1 MPTDAEWCAPILSL
15 TGRRGAGAT
24 GCGARLPIGSYVME
38 SPFAPPRNH
47 SWQRVSPRLARMRR
61 TVLVCGGV
69 PLVAAIAVGC
79 AAATATAGLAV
90 GIGGCTLLVLAWISI
105 GRNQRSWGYVERDD
119 DLLVTHG
126 AMFKRLTV
134 VPYGRMQL
142 VDVEAGPIERSF
154 GLVSVKLHTAAAT
167 TDAKVCGLTPDTAT
181 QLRDRLTDL
190 GEAHASGL

>member
-1 MPTDAEWCAPILSL
+1 
-15 TGRRGAGAT
+15 
-24 GCGARLPIGSYVME
+24 ME

-61 TVLVCGGV
+61 TVLLGAGV
-69 PLVAAIAVGC
+69 PLAAIIAWAC
-79 AAATATAGLAV
+79 AQATPVAGLAV
-90 GIGGCTLLVLAWISI
+90 GGAALVLMVLAWISI
-105 GRNQRSWGYVERDD
+105 GRNQQSWGYAERAD

-126 AMFKRLTV
+126 ALFKRLTV

-154 GLVSVKLHTAAAT
+154 GLVNVKLHTAAAT

-181 QLRDRLTDL
+181 QLRDRLTAL

>member
-1 MPTDAEWCAPILSL
+1 MD
-15 TGRRGAGAT
+15 
-24 GCGARLPIGSYVME
+24 
-38 SPFAPPRNH
+38 SPFAPPRDH

-61 TVLVCGGV
+61 TVLVGAGV
-69 PLVAAIAVGC
+69 PIVVAVGAGCAVASDAAGVAIAAAGLVLVA
-79 AAATATAGLAV
+79 
-90 GIGGCTLLVLAWISI
+90 LAWVSI
-105 GRNQRSWGYVERDD
+105 GRNQRSWGYVERAD

-126 AMFKRLTV
+126 ALFKKLTV

-181 QLRDRLTDL
+181 QLRDRLTEL

>member
-1 MPTDAEWCAPILSL
+1 
-15 TGRRGAGAT
+15 
-24 GCGARLPIGSYVME
+24 ME
-38 SPFAPPRNH
+38 DPFAPPPDH
-47 SWQRVSPRLARMRR
+47 PWSRVSPRLARMRR
-61 TVLVCGGV
+61 TVLLVAGTLVVGGV
-69 PLVAAIAVGC
+69 AALCALAST
-79 AAATATAGLAV
+79 AAAAVVAGAGVIL
-90 GIGGCTLLVLAWISI
+90 IVLGWISI
-105 GRNQRSWGYVERDD
+105 GRNLRSWGYAERSD

-167 TDAKVCGLTPDTAT
+167 TDAKVCGLTPTVAA
-181 QLRDRLTDL
+181 QLRDRLTQL

>member
-1 MPTDAEWCAPILSL
+1 
-15 TGRRGAGAT
+15 
-24 GCGARLPIGSYVME
+24 ME

-61 TVLVCGGV
+61 TVLVCAGV
-69 PLVAAIAVGC
+69 PVAVAVSAGC
-79 AAATATAGLAV
+79 AAASNTAGLSV
-90 GIGGCTLLVLAWISI
+90 GMTALVLLVLVWFSI
-105 GRNQRSWGYVERDD
+105 GRNQRSWGYVERTD

-126 AMFKRLTV
+126 AMFKKLTV

-181 QLRDRLTDL
+181 QLRDRLTEL